1 MRGPGA
7 LAAVAV
13 VSALL
18 GGTAA
23 LALGRATGVV
33 GDSTETV
40 VVETTAAG
48 APAQA
53 GTKATPQLGTTFD
66 PARVYRRS
74 SPGVVTIFALFEP
87 GEDPGNH
94 VAQGSGFVV
103 SRQGHVL
110 TSAHVITRSE
120 EGENLEPAGRLYVE
134 FSDRDRVRAEL
145 VGVDPYDDVGVL
157 RVDPD
162 AHRLQPLPLGDSD
175 KVVVGEPVA
184 AIGSPFG
191 NVDSLAVGVVSA
203 TGRSI
208 DSLRTAYTVVDAIQ
222 TDAPI
227 THGNSGGPLLDAA
240 GRVIGIN
247 AQIRSESGSSDGVG
261 FAVPINSAARSMRQ
275 LLARG
280 RVSYPYV
287 GITSDDL
294 TPSLARRLGQPV
306 QRGALV
312 SRVLEDGPAAK
323 AGLRGGNRRVEA
335 DGRIV
340 TGGGDVIVA
349 IGGRPV
355 TNKDD
360 VARLLIR
367 RYEAGDSATF
377 TIVRDGRR
385 QRIRVKLAERPPR
398 PNPGG

>member
-1 MRGPGA
+1 
-7 LAAVAV
+7 
-13 VSALL
+13 
-18 GGTAA
+18 
-23 LALGRATGVV
+23 V

-40 VVETTAAG
+40 LVETTAAG
-48 APAQA
+48 SSKQAAAKAPSH
-53 GTKATPQLGTTFD
+53 LGGRFD
-66 PARVYRRS
+66 PAAVYRRS
-74 SPGVVTIFALFEP
+74 SPGVVTVFALFEP
-87 GEDPGNH
+87 GDDPSDH

-110 TSAHVITRSE
+110 TSAHVVTRDDDD
-120 EGENLEPAGRLYVE
+120 GLEPAGRLFVE
-134 FSDRDRVRAEL
+134 FSDRDRIPAEL

-162 AHRLQPLPLGDSD
+162 AHRLRPLPLGDSD

-208 DSLRTAYTVVDAIQ
+208 DSLSAAYTVVDAIQ

-227 THGNSGGPLLDAA
+227 THGNSGGPLLDAE

-247 AQIRSESGSSDGVG
+247 AQIRSESGDSEGVG
-261 FAVPINSAARSMRQ
+261 FAVPINSATRSMRQ

-294 TPSLARRLGQPV
+294 TPSVARRLGQPV
-306 QRGALV
+306 QRGALI
-312 SRVLEDGPAAK
+312 SRVLRGGPAAK
-323 AGLRGGNRRVEA
+323 AGLRGGNRRVEV

-340 TGGGDVIVA
+340 IRGGDVIVA

-367 RYEAGDSATF
+367 SYEAGDSATF

-385 QRIRVKLAERPPR
+385 QKVRVKLAERPPR
-398 PNPGG
+398 PDLEG

>member
-1 MRGPGA
+1 MRPGA
-7 LAAVAV
+7 IAAVAV

-18 GGTAA
+18 GGVAA
-23 LALGRATGVV
+23 LTLARATGLV
-33 GDSTETV
+33 DESTETV
-40 VVETTAAG
+40 LVETTAAG
-48 APAQA
+48 APAVGA
-53 GTKATPQLGTTFD
+53 KATPELGRTFH
-66 PARVYRRS
+66 PARIYERS

-87 GEDPGNH
+87 GDDPGSH

-103 SRQGHVL
+103 SPEGHVL
-110 TSAHVITRSE
+110 TSAHVITRS
-120 EGENLEPAGRLYVE
+120 GEDGLASAGRLFVE
-134 FSDRDRVRAEL
+134 FSDRDRVPAKL

-157 RVDPD
+157 RIDPD
-162 AHRLQPLPLGDSD
+162 VHRLQPLPLGDSD
-175 KVVVGEPVA
+175 RVVVGEPVA

-208 DSLRTAYTVVDAIQ
+208 DSLSAAYTVVDAIQ

-227 THGNSGGPLLDAA
+227 THGNSGGPLLDAR

-247 AQIRSESGSSDGVG
+247 AQIRSESGGSEGVG
-261 FAVPINSAARSMRQ
+261 FAVPINSASRSMRQ
-275 LLARG
+275 LLADG

-294 TPSLARRLGQPV
+294 TPSIARRLGQPV
-306 QRGALV
+306 RRGALV
-312 SRVLEDGPAAK
+312 SRVLRDGPAAE
-323 AGLRGGNRRVEA
+323 AGLKGGNRRIEV

-340 TGGGDVIVA
+340 TRGGDVIVA
-349 IGGRPV
+349 IGGSPV

-385 QRIRVKLAERPPR
+385 QSVRVELEERPPR
-398 PNPGG
+398 PNLGG

>member
-1 MRGPGA
+1 MRPSA
-7 LAAVAV
+7 IAVLAV
-13 VSALL
+13 VSAIV
-18 GGTAA
+18 GGVAA
-23 LALGRATGVV
+23 LALARASGIVD
-33 GDSTETV
+33 DSTETV
-40 VVETTAAG
+40 VVETTSAR
-48 APAQA
+48 APA
-53 GTKATPQLGTTFD
+53 GGSKPTPDLGRTFD
-66 PARVYRRS
+66 PASIYERS

-87 GEDPGNH
+87 GDDQENH

-110 TSAHVITRSE
+110 TSAHVITRT
-120 EGENLEPAGRLYVE
+120 GGDVLEPARRLFVE
-134 FSDRDRVRAEL
+134 FSDRDRVPAKL
-145 VGVDPYDDVGVL
+145 VGFDPYDDVGVL

-162 AHRLQPLPLGDSD
+162 AHRVAPLPLGDSD
-175 KVVVGEPVA
+175 RVVVGEPVA

-191 NVDSLAVGVVSA
+191 NVDSLVVGVVSA

-208 DSLRTAYTVVDAIQ
+208 DSLTAEYSVVDAIQ

-275 LLARG
+275 LLGQG

-287 GITSDDL
+287 GIKSDDL
-294 TPSLARRLGQPV
+294 TPSIARRLGEPV
-306 QRGALV
+306 RRGALI
-312 SRVLEDGPAAK
+312 SRVLQNGPAAK
-323 AGLRGGNRRVEA
+323 AGLRGGNRRIEV
-335 DGRIV
+335 DGKIV
-340 TGGGDVIVA
+340 IRGGDVIVA
-349 IGGRPV
+349 IGGQPV

-385 QRIRVKLAERPPR
+385 QEIRVKLAERPSR
-398 PNPGG
+398 LDLGG